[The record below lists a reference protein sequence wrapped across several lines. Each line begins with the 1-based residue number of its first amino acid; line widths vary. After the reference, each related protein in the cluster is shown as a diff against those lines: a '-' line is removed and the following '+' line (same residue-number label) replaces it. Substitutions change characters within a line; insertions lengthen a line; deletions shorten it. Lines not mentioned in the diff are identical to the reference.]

1 MGSRGKTIRLAIA
14 AAVSALTLWLAARRV
29 SLDDLRSAIGGARLV
44 WLLPYPVICV
54 ALNIV
59 RGEIWRRLLRRR
71 VATAQAFWAYS
82 VGFLANNTLPFRLG
96 EAARVV
102 LLSQRA
108 DLPVVEVAAAA
119 GLERLLD
126 MAALAL
132 LLAIVA
138 PFVAHVPGLGRAAAV
153 IVVLVAAAVLAI
165 AQVGR
170 MRRLIGVDRLA
181 RVVPRRIGHAAAKAW
196 DDLARGLAALVEP
209 SIGVPAALG
218 ASVVWILTVALQWL
232 VLRAFQPH
240 AGAAD
245 AAFMVA
251 AVSLASAV
259 PAAPGFVG
267 VYHWAGQQS
276 LVSAFPELYDAS
288 LALAAATAAHALSY
302 VTSTALGIAGLWYF
316 GMPLSS
322 VAGVV
327 RRDDRVCPPEHAYG
341 SDPAA
346 STDAL

>member
-1 MGSRGKTIRLAIA
+1 MGNRGRTLRLAIA

-29 SLDDLRSAIGGARLV
+29 SLADLRSAIGGARLG
-44 WLLPYPVICV
+44 WLLPYPAICV

-71 VATAQAFWAYS
+71 VTTPQAFWAYS

-126 MAALAL
+126 MAALAV
-132 LLAIVA
+132 LLAIAA
-138 PFVAHVPGLGRAAAV
+138 PLVAHVPGLGRGAAA
-153 IVVLVAAAVLAI
+153 IVLLVAAAVLTI
-165 AQVGR
+165 AQIAR
-170 MRRLIGVDRLA
+170 MRRSIGVDRLT
-181 RVVPRRIGHAAAKAW
+181 RVLPRRVRGTAAKAW
-196 DDLARGLAALVEP
+196 DDLARGVAVLIEP

-218 ASVVWILTVALQWL
+218 AAVVWILTVALQWL
-232 VLRAFQPH
+232 VLRAFQPN

-251 AVSLASAV
+251 AVSLAIAA

-267 VYHWAGQQS
+267 VYHWAGQQA
-276 LVSAFPELYDAS
+276 LVTAFPHLYDAS

-302 VTSTALGIAGLWYF
+302 VTSTALGVAGLWYF

-322 VAGVV
+322 VARVV
-327 RRDDRVCPPEHAYG
+327 RRDVPSLPESPYA
-341 SDPAA
+341 SDAA
-346 STDAL
+346 ATTDAL